1 MAINKDEINE
11 AICKFK
17 GLNLIKE
24 NKSLKLVGNIK
35 INNVFNDVRIIEDF
49 CVEITIP
56 NEYPLDIPTIKE
68 VGGKIDRRYHH
79 INYNGT
85 LCLATETEIKLEFN
99 KGLTLIEWI
108 ERYVIPY
115 LFSYCYYKRYNVF
128 PFGERSHGM
137 EGIFEF
143 YKDLFEVD
151 SKIQCINLLNYI
163 CNKNYRGHD
172 LCPCN
177 SGRKV
182 RSCHRYIVIKSKEV
196 DDKKIFK
203 NDLYMLSKLYK
214 EERG

>member
-17 GLNLIKE
+17 GLKLIE
-24 NKSLKLVGNIK
+24 GNKSLKLVGNIK

-56 NEYPLDIPTIKE
+56 NEYPLEIPIIKE
-68 VGGKIDRRYHH
+68 VGGKIDSIYHH

-115 LFSYCYYKRYNVF
+115 
-128 PFGERSHGM
+128 GERSHGM

-172 LCPCN
+172 LCPCK
-177 SGRKV
+177 SGKKV
-182 RSCHRYIVIKSKEV
+182 RKCHKDKIVQLKEAKADRV
-196 DDKKIFK
+196 FK
-203 NDLYMLSKLYK
+203 NDLKMLLAIN
-214 EERG
+214 R

>member
-17 GLNLIKE
+17 GLKLIE
-24 NKSLKLVGNIK
+24 GNKSLKLVGNIK

-56 NEYPLDIPTIKE
+56 NEYPLEIPIIKE
-68 VGGKIDRRYHH
+68 VGGKIDSIYHH

-128 PFGERSHGM
+128 PFGERSHRM

-172 LCPCN
+172 LCPCK
-177 SGRKV
+177 SGKKV
-182 RSCHRYIVIKSKEV
+182 RKCHKDKIVQLKEAKADRV
-196 DDKKIFK
+196 FK
-203 NDLYMLSKLYK
+203 NDLKMLLAIN
-214 EERG
+214 R